1 MCIVYMLKDFHD
13 SQMYIKCIINGYIK
27 SKYNF
32 SIKKKK
38 KNGC

>member
-1 MCIVYMLKDFHD
+1 
-13 SQMYIKCIINGYIK
+13 MYIKCIINGYIK

-38 KNGC
+38 KKWLLILK